1 MLVRVERANQNERQR
16 TVSTHFWWANRQNS
30 LNDFR
35 SFSSVA
41 FLVNR
46 WFSIKINH
54 YGIGNLINLQLKFS
68 LQCTD
73 LKPIFRLSN
82 RRLFLVLKKTSEN
95 LQTNALI
102 NFYRNASPRFYIS
115 RLDTHIIL

>member
-68 LQCTD
+68 LKCTD

-82 RRLFLVLKKTSEN
+82 RRLFLVLKKPRKISKQTHLSTS
-95 LQTNALI
+95 TGTPHHAFI
-102 NFYRNASPRFYIS
+102 Y
-115 RLDTHIIL
+115 LDSIHT